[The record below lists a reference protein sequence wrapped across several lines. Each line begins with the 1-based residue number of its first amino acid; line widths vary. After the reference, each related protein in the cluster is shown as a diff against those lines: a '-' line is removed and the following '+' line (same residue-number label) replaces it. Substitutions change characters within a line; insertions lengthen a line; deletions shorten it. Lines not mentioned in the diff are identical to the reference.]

1 MKHIIPTFL
10 AIGALGLAPAIAQD
24 CVNADP
30 WLELGGVGG
39 DFELRV
45 DPQDPKQN
53 LIFVANVADGAS
65 GIAAARIN
73 GASGQVMRGSL
84 TSIADNY
91 YGQSVINGPEF
102 VQKPTGELGVVYAGP
117 GGVHAVFRST
127 APTPWNAFWFNA
139 DGKRIFGSPPPLP
152 STSDG
157 AYPAPPIPAGQRTYG
172 QYRGSCLGICYGWL
186 DDGVATDVR
195 AVLAASGAVV
205 YRAAQSPT
213 DGYIFIS
220 ACNAVGSC
228 GIYEALIDGAGGF
241 VPNTLQKLAGTG
253 LVAPVSLVAS
263 RHPVTGSTVL
273 FSNRGSTAIDVW
285 EQSTDGGPLRL
296 VKRVQAPSDIHFR
309 SEVDAEHVVLNLLA
323 RTGGNAGSYTIPVG
337 ASAGGLDVGLAKK
350 ISGSNGGPE
359 LVWMP
364 AAGKWAV
371 FYRTSGDSILRRC
384 WITP

>member
-84 TSIADNY
+84 TPIADNY

-157 AYPAPPIPAGQRTYG
+157 AYPAPPIPDSGPMGNTEA
-172 QYRGSCLGICYGWL
+172 
-186 DDGVATDVR
+186 
-195 AVLAASGAVV
+195 AASA
-205 YRAAQSPT
+205 YATA
-213 DGYIFIS
+213 
-220 ACNAVGSC
+220 
-228 GIYEALIDGAGGF
+228 
-241 VPNTLQKLAGTG
+241 
-253 LVAPVSLVAS
+253 
-263 RHPVTGSTVL
+263 GSTTASL
-273 FSNRGSTAIDVW
+273 PTSGPSWPPPALWFTGPPKARPMATFSSARAT
-285 EQSTDGGPLRL
+285 
-296 VKRVQAPSDIHFR
+296 PS
-309 SEVDAEHVVLNLLA
+309 A
-323 RTGGNAGSYTIPVG
+323 
-337 ASAGGLDVGLAKK
+337 
-350 ISGSNGGPE
+350 
-359 LVWMP
+359 P
-364 AAGKWAV
+364 AAFTK
-371 FYRTSGDSILRRC
+371 
-384 WITP
+384 P